1 MKSVITALVF
11 GSVIVACRSN
21 SPKFEQLPVI
31 EPERPSAIEAPAQSS
46 CAEGMLLVEGDYCP
60 NAHEVCLQWVDRE
73 GHAVPEA
80 IPKSGDSSRCGT
92 WKFPTECLSKER
104 VHKRFCI
111 DKFEYPNVEG
121 QKPESW
127 MSYYDV
133 KHACEA
139 QGKRLCEKEEW
150 TFACEGPKM
159 QPYPYGDGYHR
170 DATACNID
178 NPIPREIKN
187 VLKVSER
194 TSKEGKILDGLL
206 VPAGSN
212 PKCVSPFGVYDM
224 VGNIDEF
231 VHYSPGHPSHGDPH
245 DHGPFISGLVSG
257 HVFGV
262 RNACRPVTAG
272 HNEYFAWY
280 ETGGRCC
287 ADAQH

>member
-1 MKSVITALVF
+1 MRSYVVSAVCLALFV
-11 GSVIVACRSN
+11 GCHTR
-21 SPKFEQLPVI
+21 QPVI
-31 EPERPSAIEAPAQSS
+31 EHMPERASASEPTAAPASGP
-46 CAEGMLLVEGDYCP
+46 CPENTVLVEGDYCP
-60 NAHEVCLQWVDRE
+60 NAREVCLQWVDVD
-73 GHAVPEA
+73 GKATPEA
-80 IPKSGDSSRCGT
+80 IPTSGDSSRCGT
-92 WKFPTECLSKER
+92 WKFPTECLSKEK

-133 KHACEA
+133 KRACEA
-139 QGKRLCEKEEW
+139 QGKRLCEKSEW
-150 TFACEGPKM
+150 TFACEGPDM
-159 QPYPYGDGYHR
+159 HPYPYGDGYHR
-170 DATACNID
+170 DKTACNID
-178 NPIPREIKN
+178 NHVPKDIKN
-187 VLKVSER
+187 VLKVTRRDSPD
-194 TSKEGKILDGLL
+194 GKVLDGLL

-212 PKCVSPFGVYDM
+212 PKCVSAFGVHDM

-231 VHYSPGHPSHGDPH
+231 VHDPNGHPSHGDPN

-262 RNACRPVTAG
+262 RNACRPMTSA

-287 ADAQH
+287 SDPKR